1 MLQKFRIAIQRLLEV
16 TVCTLLLALVI
27 IVVVAVVYR
36 KSGHSLVWYDEV
48 ASIVL
53 AWLTYYG
60 AALAALKR
68 SHIGYSGLVDA
79 TRRPL
84 KFILLIVAEAAVIGF
99 FILLAWVGYKVLL
112 VLEGDSLVSL
122 PAVSVQITQSV
133 IPIGAAL
140 FVIAQV
146 VSLPDHW
153 RRATSTGARSAG
165 TTAVRSD
172 DQL

>member
-1 MLQKFRIAIQRLLEV
+1 MLQKLRIAIQRLLEV
-16 TVCTLLLALVI
+16 TVCTLLLTLVV

-36 KSGHSLVWYDEV
+36 KIGHSLVWYDEV

-79 TRRPL
+79 TRPPL
-84 KFILLIVAEAAVIGF
+84 RIILLIIAETAVIGF

-112 VLEGDSLVSL
+112 VLEGDNLVSL
-122 PAVSVQITQSV
+122 PAVSVQFTQSV

-140 FVIAQV
+140 FVIAQA
-146 VSLPDHW
+146 VSLPDLW
-153 RRATSTGARSAG
+153 RRATVTDAMSAA
-165 TTAVRSD
+165 TTAARTD
-172 DQL
+172 DQ

>member
-16 TVCTLLLALVI
+16 TVCTLLLTLVI

-68 SHIGYSGLVDA
+68 SQIGYSGLVDA

-84 KFILLIVAEAAVIGF
+84 KFILLIAAEAAVIGF

-112 VLEGDSLVSL
+112 VLEGDNLVSL

-140 FVIAQV
+140 FVIAQA
-146 VSLPDHW
+146 VSLPDLW
-153 RRATSTGARSAG
+153 RRATVNGASTN
-165 TTAVRSD
+165 AVRTD
-172 DQL
+172 DQ